1 MADGAFPKAKVSMN
15 ITLAHA
21 QEILEA
27 AQAAAAATGVSVTI
41 AVLDG
46 AAHLKVFVRMDNA
59 VLGSIDIA
67 LKKAKTAVLFGMAS
81 EEVREFS
88 KPGAPSQW
96 LEATNGVL
104 VTFAGGIPFKNAGGE
119 VVGAIG
125 VSGGSVE
132 QDRSVAAAGAAAA
145 TLNLT

>member
-1 MADGAFPKAKVSMN
+1 MN
-15 ITLAHA
+15 ITLDDA
-21 QEILEA
+21 QEILAA
-27 AQAAAAATGVSVTI
+27 AQAAAAAAEVPVTI

-46 AAHLKVFVRMDNA
+46 AAHLKAFVRMDRA

-88 KPGAPSQW
+88 KPGAASQW

-104 VTFAGGIPFKNAGGE
+104 VTFAGGIPFKDGDGAI
-119 VVGAIG
+119 VGAIG

-132 QDRSVAAAGAAAA
+132 QDRSIAAAGAAAA
-145 TLNLT
+145 SLNPA

>member
-1 MADGAFPKAKVSMN
+1 MN
-15 ITLAHA
+15 VTLEHA
-21 QEILEA
+21 QEILAA
-27 AQAAAAATGVSVTI
+27 AQAAAAATGVPVTI

-46 AAHLKVFVRMDNA
+46 AAHLKAFVRMDNA

-81 EEVREFS
+81 EQVHEFS
-88 KPGAPSQW
+88 KPGAPSHW

-104 VTFAGGIPFKNAGGE
+104 VTFAGGIPFRGVDGE
-119 VVGAIG
+119 ITGAIG

>member
-1 MADGAFPKAKVSMN
+1 MN
-15 ITLAHA
+15 VTLANA
-21 QEILEA
+21 QEILDA
-27 AQAAAAATGVSVTI
+27 AQAAAAAMGVPVTI

-46 AAHLKVFVRMDNA
+46 AGHLKAFARMDRA

-81 EEVREFS
+81 EQVREFS
-88 KPGAPSQW
+88 KPGAASQW

-104 VTFAGGIPFKNAGGE
+104 VTFAGGMPFKDADGAIA
-119 VVGAIG
+119 GAIG

-132 QDRSVAAAGAAAA
+132 QDRAVAAAGAAAA
-145 TLNLT
+145 AFTRT

>member
-1 MADGAFPKAKVSMN
+1 M
-15 ITLAHA
+15 
-21 QEILEA
+21 
-27 AQAAAAATGVSVTI
+27 
-41 AVLDG
+41 
-46 AAHLKVFVRMDNA
+46 
-59 VLGSIDIA
+59 
-67 LKKAKTAVLFGMAS
+67 
-81 EEVREFS
+81 
-88 KPGAPSQW
+88 
-96 LEATNGVL
+96 L